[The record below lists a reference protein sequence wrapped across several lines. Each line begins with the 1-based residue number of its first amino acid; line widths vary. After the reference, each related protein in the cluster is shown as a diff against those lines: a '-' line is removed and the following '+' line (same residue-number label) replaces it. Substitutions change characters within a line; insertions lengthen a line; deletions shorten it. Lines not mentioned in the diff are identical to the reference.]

1 MAEQATV
8 SGYRLSPQQEHVW
21 RLQQEAAEGVRYE
34 TQCELLLE
42 GEVEAGRL
50 ERAIR
55 EVVQEHEILRT
66 KYRRLPEMK
75 IPVQVIEAAG
85 KVAFEQGELPG
96 ESTGA
101 LGTNGTGLQ
110 VQVMKAG
117 AGNSVVRLRTDA
129 MNLDAIGMKNLV
141 DKISLRYQAAIET
154 PHRRAQ
160 ADELIQYADVS
171 EIFNSLL
178 EAEEM
183 EQGREFWRA
192 QVKAES
198 GGVKLPRSQGAGEG
212 MGYVKLRLGA
222 AQSRRVAELAA
233 EQQSSSERLLL
244 ACWQTLLWRLSGQ
257 AEIVV
262 GVGSAGRNYE
272 GLGEA
277 LGLFGKYLP

>member
-21 RLQQEAAEGVRYE
+21 ALQQEAAAGVRYE
-34 TQCELLLE
+34 TECELVLE

-50 ERAIR
+50 QRAIQ

-85 KVAFEQGELPG
+85 QVEFEQCELQG
-96 ESTGA
+96 ESA
-101 LGTNGTGLQ
+101 LGTNGAGLQ

-117 AGNSVVRLRTDA
+117 AGNSVVRLRTGA
-129 MNLDAIGMKNLV
+129 INLDAIGMKNLV
-141 DKISLRYQAAIET
+141 DMISLRYQAETET
-154 PHRRAQ
+154 PHMRVQ

-178 EAEEM
+178 EAEDM

-192 QVKAES
+192 QAKAGS
-198 GGVKLPRSQGAGEG
+198 GGVKLP
-212 MGYVKLRLGA
+212 
-222 AQSRRVAELAA
+222 
-233 EQQSSSERLLL
+233 
-244 ACWQTLLWRLSGQ
+244 
-257 AEIVV
+257 
-262 GVGSAGRNYE
+262 
-272 GLGEA
+272 
-277 LGLFGKYLP
+277 